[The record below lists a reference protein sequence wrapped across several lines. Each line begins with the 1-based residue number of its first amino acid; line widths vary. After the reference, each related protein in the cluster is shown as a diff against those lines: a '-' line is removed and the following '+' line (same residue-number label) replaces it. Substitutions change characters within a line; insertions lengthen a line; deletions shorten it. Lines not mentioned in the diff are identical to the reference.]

1 MTDLWRECS
10 AALLAKAIGE
20 LCFEGLLTPT
30 GGSGTGGTGVD
41 GAGVDGCGTG
51 GYELRFDDAVYAFAA
66 RRTAFGG
73 WVVSPGSVRRGAPG
87 ILGDDVVEPCDDVQR
102 FVVDAFRH
110 LRVDPAT
117 TAGFLAEVTATLAA
131 DVQLAAT
138 ARPAAELAGLP
149 RAELDGHL
157 TGHPW
162 LVANKGRVGFSADD
176 LARHAPEAR
185 TPVRLPW
192 LAVHRGLAEFRGTPE
207 LSELAVREHELDPV
221 TAERFTEALREAG
234 AEPSAYVWL
243 PVHPWQL
250 DHVVRTLWAP
260 ELAQGRIVELGEA
273 PDWYLPT
280 QAVRSMSN
288 VDRADRYQVKLPL
301 RVLNTSVYRG
311 IPPHCTLHAPTVT
324 QWLRGLWQADKL
336 VGEWGAQLLGE
347 VASVTVRHPQLS
359 RAGDVPYQWLETL
372 GCIWREPVAQ
382 AAGERSWSLAALLHV
397 DRSGRPLVLEY
408 VGDTDPAVWFAALLR
423 VLLRPLVHF
432 LYAYGITFNPHG
444 ENVVVVTDADHVP
457 VRVALLDLVDD
468 VNVSVDR
475 VPARGLD
482 PDAHAPVLPRKPWP
496 VLRQYVVDALLV
508 GVFRPLAE
516 VFPLPAERFW
526 GMVRGEVDAYRT
538 RFPEVADRMD
548 EGSLTCP
555 EFLRYP
561 LNGYRITLGY
571 RDLAARPPVP
581 RAGTVP
587 NPLHDVAAVP
597 PADGW

>member
-20 LCFEGLLTPT
+20 LCFEALLTP
-30 GGSGTGGTGVD
+30 SGT
-41 GAGVDGCGTG
+41 AG

-73 WVVSPGSVRRGAPG
+73 WEVVPGSVRRGAAG

-110 LRVDPAT
+110 LGVDPAT
-117 TAGFLAEVTATLAA
+117 TAGFLAEVTSTLAA

-138 ARPAAELAGLP
+138 ARPVAELAALP
-149 RAELDGHL
+149 QAELDGHL

-162 LVANKGRVGFSADD
+162 LIANKGRVGFSADD
-176 LARHAPEAR
+176 VARHAPESR

-207 LSELAVREHELDPV
+207 LSELAVRGHELDPAAV
-221 TAERFTEALREAG
+221 ERFTEVLREAG
-234 AEPSAYVWL
+234 VEPSAYVWL

-250 DHVVRTLWAP
+250 DHVVRVLWAP
-260 ELAQGRIVELGEA
+260 ELALGRIVELGEG

-280 QAVRSMSN
+280 QSVRSMSN
-288 VDRADRYQVKLPL
+288 VDSPGRYQVKLPL
-301 RVLNTSVYRG
+301 KVLNTSVYRG
-311 IPPHCTLHAPTVT
+311 IPPHCTLHAPVVT
-324 QWLRGLWQADKL
+324 QWLRGLWDADKL
-336 VGEWGAQLLGE
+336 VGSWGTQLLGE

-359 RAGDVPYQWLETL
+359 RAGEVPYQWLETL
-372 GCIWREPVAQ
+372 GCIWREPVALGP
-382 AAGERSWSLAALLHV
+382 GERAWSLAALLHV
-397 DRSGRPLVLEY
+397 DRAGRPLVLEH
-408 VGDTDPAVWFAALLR
+408 VGGTDPAVWFAALLR
-423 VLLRPLVHF
+423 ALLRPLIHF

-444 ENVVVVTDADHVP
+444 ENVVVVVDEGGLP

-468 VNVSVDR
+468 VNVSVER

-482 PDAHAPVLPRKPWP
+482 PDSDAPVLPRKPWA
-496 VLRQYVVDALLV
+496 VLRQYIVDALLV
-508 GVFRPLAE
+508 GVFRPLASLY
-516 VFPLPAERFW
+516 PLAPERFW
-526 GMVRGEVDAYRT
+526 GMVRGEVEAYRV
-538 RFPEVADRMD
+538 RFPAVADRME
-548 EGSLTCP
+548 EGSLTCA

-561 LNGYRITLGY
+561 LNSYRVTLGY

-581 RAGTVP
+581 KTGTVP
-587 NPLHDVAAVP
+587 NPLHGVEPVLP
-597 PADGW
+597 PDGW

>member
-30 GGSGTGGTGVD
+30 ALD
-41 GAGVDGCGTG
+41 EP
-51 GYELRFDDAVYAFAA
+51 GYELRFDDAVYVFSA

-73 WVVSPGSVRRGAPG
+73 WAVEPGSVRRAEAG
-87 ILGDDVVEPCDDVQR
+87 ILGDDVVEPCDDVQL

-131 DVQLAAT
+131 DVSLAST
-138 ARPAAELAGLP
+138 ARPAAELAPLP
-149 RAELDGHL
+149 QAELDGHL

-162 LVANKGRVGFSADD
+162 LIANKGRVGFSADD
-176 LARHAPEAR
+176 VARHSPEAR

-192 LAVHRGLAEFRGTPE
+192 LAVHRGLAEFRGTSS
-207 LSELAVREHELDPV
+207 LSEEAVRARELDPMTV
-221 TAERFTEALREAG
+221 ERFTESLQEAG
-234 AEPSAYVWL
+234 VDPEAYVWL

-260 ELAQGRIVELGEA
+260 ELATGRIVELGES

-280 QAVRSMSN
+280 QAIRTMSN
-288 VDRADRYQVKLPL
+288 VDSPTRYQVKLPL

-311 IPPHCTLHAPTVT
+311 IPPHCTLAAPVVT
-324 QWLRGLWQADKL
+324 QWLSGLWAADKL
-336 VGEWGAQLLGE
+336 IGEWGAELLGE

-359 RAGDVPYQWLETL
+359 RAGAVPYQWLETM
-372 GCIWREPVAQ
+372 GCIWRAPVALRP
-382 AAGERSWSLAALLHV
+382 GERSWSLAALLHV
-397 DRSGRPLVLEY
+397 DRAGRPLVLEY
-408 VGDTDPAVWFAALLR
+408 IGDTDPAAWFAALLR
-423 VLLRPLVHF
+423 ALLRPLLHV
-432 LYAYGITFNPHG
+432 LYTYGITFNPHG
-444 ENVVVVTDADHVP
+444 ENVVVITNVDGVP

-475 VPARGLD
+475 VPARGLE
-482 PDAHAPVLPRKPWP
+482 PDAHDPVLPRKPWP
-496 VLRQYVVDALLV
+496 ILRQYVVDALLV
-508 GVFRPLAE
+508 GVFRPLSALM
-516 VFPLPAERFW
+516 PLPEERFW
-526 GMVRGEVDAYRT
+526 GMVRGEVDAYRDH
-538 RFPEVADRMD
+538 FPTLADRMD
-548 EGSLTCP
+548 EGSLTAP

-571 RDLAARPPVP
+571 QDLTARPPVP
-581 RAGTVP
+581 RRGTLP
-587 NPLHDVAAVP
+587 NPLHSVTPIP

>member
-20 LCFEGLLTPT
+20 LCFEGLLTP
-30 GGSGTGGTGVD
+30 SE
-41 GAGVDGCGTG
+41 GAG
-51 GYELRFDDAVYAFAA
+51 GYELRFDDAVYAFEA

-73 WVVSPGSVRRGAPG
+73 WAVAPGSVRRGAAG

-102 FVVDAFRH
+102 FVVDAFRS
-110 LRVDPAT
+110 LGVDPAT
-117 TAGFLAEVTATLAA
+117 TAGFLAEVTSTLAA
-131 DVQLAAT
+131 DAHLAAT
-138 ARPAAELAGLP
+138 SRPVAELASLP
-149 RAELDGHL
+149 QAELDGHL

-162 LVANKGRVGFSADD
+162 LIANKGRVGFSADD
-176 LARHAPEAR
+176 VARHAPESR

-207 LSELAVREHELDPV
+207 LSELAVRGHELGAETV
-221 TAERFTEALREAG
+221 ERFTEVLREAG
-234 AEPSAYVWL
+234 VEPSAYVWL

-250 DHVVRTLWAP
+250 DHVVRVLWAP
-260 ELAQGRIVELGEA
+260 ELALGRIVELGEA

-280 QAVRSMSN
+280 QSVRSMSN
-288 VDRADRYQVKLPL
+288 VDSPGRYQVKLPL
-301 RVLNTSVYRG
+301 KVLNTSVYRG
-311 IPPHCTLHAPTVT
+311 IPPHCTVNAPVVT
-324 QWLRGLWQADKL
+324 QWLRGLWQADRL
-336 VGEWGAQLLGE
+336 IGSWGTQLLGE

-372 GCIWREPVAQ
+372 GCIWREPVALGD
-382 AAGERSWSLAALLHV
+382 GERAWSLAALLHV

-408 VGDTDPAVWFAALLR
+408 VGEVDPAVWFAALLR
-423 VLLRPLVHF
+423 ALFRPLVHF
-432 LYAYGITFNPHG
+432 LYTYGVTFNPHG
-444 ENVVVVTDADHVP
+444 ENVVVVVDAAGLP

-482 PDAHAPVLPRKPWP
+482 PDSDAPVLPRKPWA

-508 GVFRPLAE
+508 GVFRPLASLY
-516 VFPLPAERFW
+516 PLEESRFW
-526 GMVRGEVDAYRT
+526 GMVRGEVEAYRL
-538 RFPEVADRMD
+538 RFPEVAGRME
-548 EGSLTCP
+548 EGSLTCA

-561 LNGYRITLGY
+561 LNGYRVTLGY

-587 NPLHDVAAVP
+587 NPLHEVEPVLP
-597 PADGW
+597 VDGW